1 MEDTR
6 WEGLM
11 RSFASWW
18 ERFPK
23 HEAAA
28 LIAVVVAV
36 DGTLNMPD
44 FVRLLVGPAGF
55 LWG

>member
-1 MEDTR
+1 
-6 WEGLM
+6 M